1 MLTFGKTI
9 GRRTYLHVDALAQA
23 GGDSEGLAQRVATAE
38 QAAKLERG
46 AQFNVVRVDTD
57 SGEIG
62 LLHYANFF
70 DDPFPALRESW
81 RYEPGSGTVA
91 HRTYVESL
99 NPPILHRKELLL
111 PVDHP
116 RREEYAAL
124 TAAAEAIGL
133 FEDTRRIGYRR
144 QWFALVQAKGYRI
157 EGHALVPLGNA
168 EGATEAEGGVGSGRE
183 QGCLPEAESAAGSV
197 AGLAAQPALGAQP
210 GSAAANTD
218 NASLHAGWAAAR
230 YRTAMVRYGFS
241 APIQSLARHGF
252 LDGQYRLF
260 DYGCGRGDDVRG
272 LRENGLE
279 AAGWDP
285 YYAPGEP
292 IHAADLVNL
301 GFVINVIE
309 DFDERLEA
317 LQRAWSLA
325 ERLLV
330 VSVMLTNQND
340 PRGARFRDGV
350 ITQRQTF
357 QKYYTQ
363 QGICDFLLDTLDEE
377 PIPVA
382 PGVFYLFRD
391 KDAEQRFLVERYRS
405 RRSRLRDPSA
415 PVPAAARASRISQRR
430 DRRAE
435 QYAAYQAPL
444 ERLWDHWLNLG
455 RRPEKA
461 DLASEALLALSE
473 GFGTFSKALR
483 FLERVQRERLGDD
496 AVTALFER
504 AEAERMADL
513 EVYFALQQF
522 ERRRPYKHLEAGLQR
537 DIKAF
542 FGDYQRACTAG
553 LARLMQIADAEAIA
567 AACRTAAEHGLG
579 WLELEQAPHLEGAD
593 ANAAPTGALTL
604 HTSLVEQLPALLRV
618 YINAAAVLY
627 GDVHNADLLKIHIGS
642 GKLTLMRFDDFDGAA
657 LPRMLERVKIKLREQ
672 DVDVFG
678 YGELFEPPFLYRKSR
693 FINEEHPGYPEQV
706 AFDEALERLEAQ
718 GLIDL
723 SGYGPPAAELL
734 ATLARHRWEIDGL
747 ELRRMRTP
755 PALDDPCGQF
765 LRFRDLIECGET
777 WQRLASERQDNG
789 DGFDNRPKQAESYN
803 ALLELAEQVLDPV
816 IDWFG
821 MIRLTYGFCSPALS
835 RQIPGRIDPKR
846 DQHAAHERNRLG
858 NLICPRLGAAVD
870 FIIADEDMLEVAQW
884 IVANTPFDRLY
895 FYGADQPIH
904 VSVGPE
910 QAAQVVTMLP
920 GPSGRLV
927 PRTLSAAAFL
937 AKERAL

>member
-1 MLTFGKTI
+1 LITGDSQPCHDTTGKLV
-9 GRRTYLHVDALAQA
+9 GDKRYLHVDALPTLAQA
-23 GGDSEGLAQRVATAE
+23 PEGNQLLERVAQAE
-38 QAAKLERG
+38 VLAGVRRG
-46 AQFNVVRVDTD
+46 EQFNLVRVELKG
-57 SGEIG
+57 SAIA
-62 LLHYANFF
+62 LLHCPAFA
-70 DDPFPALRESW
+70 DAPFPALAASW
-81 RYEPGSGTVA
+81 LVDPDAGTVGY
-91 HRTYVESL
+91 RTYADSL

-111 PVDHP
+111 PADDP
-116 RREEYAAL
+116 RRDAWAAL
-124 TAAAEAIGL
+124 TAACESVGL
-133 FEDTRRIGYRR
+133 FDDPRRIGYKR
-144 QWFALVQAKGYRI
+144 QWEQLIRERGYRI
-157 EGHALVPLGNA
+157 VDHQLAPIGNDEGD
-168 EGATEAEGGVGSGRE
+168 ATA
-183 QGCLPEAESAAGSV
+183 PDDAA
-197 AGLAAQPALGAQP
+197 P
-210 GSAAANTD
+210 
-218 NASLHAGWAAAR
+218 LHAGWEAAR
-230 YRTAMVRYGFS
+230 HRTAMVRYGFS

-272 LRENGLE
+272 LQENGLE

-292 IHAADLVNL
+292 IQAAELVNL

-330 VSVMLTNQND
+330 VSVMLANQND
-340 PRGARFRDGV
+340 PRGTRFRDGV

-363 QGICDFLLDTLDEE
+363 QEIRDFLFDALDEE

-382 PGVFYLFRD
+382 PGVLYVFRD
-391 KDAEQRFLVERYRS
+391 KEAEQRFLAERYRS

-415 PVPAAARASRISQRR
+415 PPSAQAARVSQRR

-435 QYAAYQAPL
+435 QYAAYRAPL
-444 ERLWDHWLNLG
+444 ERLWEQWLTLG
-455 RRPEKA
+455 RQPEKA
-461 DLASEALLALSE
+461 DLGEAELLAFNE
-473 GFGTFSKALR
+473 GFGTFNKALR
-483 FLERVQRERLGDD
+483 FLETAQRERLGDE
-496 AVTALFER
+496 AVSEVLAC
-504 AEAERMADL
+504 AEAERVADL
-513 EVYFALQQF
+513 EVYLALLQF

-542 FGDYQRACTAG
+542 FGDYQRARTAG
-553 LARLMQIADAEAIA
+553 FMRLMQIADVEAIA
-567 AACRTAAEHGLG
+567 DACRTAAEHGLG
-579 WLELEQAPHLEGAD
+579 WLELDDAPDGEDAD
-593 ANAAPTGALTL
+593 AVPTGALTL

-642 GKLTLMRFDDFDGAA
+642 GKLTLMRFDDFDGQA

-672 DVDVFG
+672 AVDVFG
-678 YGELFEPPFLYRKSR
+678 YGEFFEPPFLYRKSR

-734 ATLARHRWEIDGL
+734 ATLARHRWEVDGL
-747 ELRRMRTP
+747 ELRRMQTP

-765 LRFRDLIECGET
+765 LTFRDLIACGET
-777 WQRLASERQDNG
+777 WERLAAEG
-789 DGFDNRPKQAESYN
+789 DGFDNRPTQVASYN

-870 FIIADEDMLEVAQW
+870 FIIADEDMREVAQW
-884 IVANTPFDRLY
+884 IVANTNFDRLY
-895 FYGADQPIH
+895 FYGNDQPIH

-910 QAAQVVTMLP
+910 QKGQVVSMLP
-920 GPSGRLV
+920 GPSGKLV
-927 PRTLSAAAFL
+927 PRTLSPTVFL
-937 AKERAL
+937 EARD